1 MKLKKL
7 LGLASVALAST
18 LLLAACGGSKSASN
32 DSKLKVGIMTLDD
45 ATEPLWDKVKEL
57 AKDKGVEIELVEFTD
72 YNQPNEALQNGE
84 VDVNAF
90 QHKYFLNNWNSEN
103 KGTLVEAADTLLSP
117 IRLFSGTTGDDA
129 KYKDVKD
136 LPDKAT
142 ISIPNDAS
150 NESRALYLLQS
161 AGLIKLDVSG
171 DELATIK
178 NISSNPKD
186 LEIKEVD
193 AAQTASTLSSV
204 DAAVVNNSYAQSA
217 DVDYDTTL
225 YKEAVG
231 DNSDQWVNVI
241 AAQKDWKKSKKA
253 KAIKTLIS
261 VYQTD
266 EVGKVI
272 QDATDGVDIPAW
284 DGAKVSSS
292 DKD

>member
-117 IRLFSGTTGDDA
+117 IRIFSGNGM
-129 KYKDVKD
+129 
-136 LPDKAT
+136 
-142 ISIPNDAS
+142 
-150 NESRALYLLQS
+150 
-161 AGLIKLDVSG
+161 
-171 DELATIK
+171 
-178 NISSNPKD
+178 
-186 LEIKEVD
+186 
-193 AAQTASTLSSV
+193 TLSTKMSKIYQIKRQFQFQMMLQTK
-204 DAAVVNNSYAQSA
+204 AVLFTFFNQLV
-217 DVDYDTTL
+217 
-225 YKEAVG
+225 
-231 DNSDQWVNVI
+231 
-241 AAQKDWKKSKKA
+241 
-253 KAIKTLIS
+253 
-261 VYQTD
+261 
-266 EVGKVI
+266 
-272 QDATDGVDIPAW
+272 
-284 DGAKVSSS
+284 
-292 DKD
+292 